1 MILRKMQADYKIY
14 MEEKKSRIIQNSQDG
29 MYLIRYQEFNNAIV
43 IKIVYNWH
51 RDKQMSPWE
60 RTDKLKTDLSKYR
73 SLICERT
80 IITGHWE
87 KDDYSFQKRGK
98 ESSWSSFH
106 ICSSCCSY
114 LNYIPIIS
122 LVSETFLHY
131 LNSKQSPLFKHN
143 GNKSV
148 NPFQWPLYSG
158 GLSKAL

>member
-80 IITGHWE
+80 IITYRSLG
-87 KDDYSFQKRGK
+87 KRRLFFSK
-98 ESSWSSFH
+98 KRKRKFM
-106 ICSSCCSY
+106 I
-114 LNYIPIIS
+114 IIS
-122 LVSETFLHY
+122 HLFILLFLPELYSHH
-131 LNSKQSPLFKHN
+131 LSRQWNLSPLPQLKAI
-143 GNKSV
+143 S
-148 NPFQWPLYSG
+148 PF
-158 GLSKAL
+158 